1 MPEAPAIYFDLYKE
15 LTTNPR
21 FANKIEQEF
30 KAIRLAEKSGDREAR
45 SYHLMNA
52 LRLCDF
58 NMALF
63 IPYFFP
69 DFSNGK
75 AMSMWSRP
83 HAIAMMSMVPAGSVT
98 TQASRQIGKCL
109 SGLTFLQ
116 VRGEKSETVEN
127 TTIAAL
133 FEEEK
138 SKKRSKNAR

>member
-83 HAIAMMSMVPAGSVT
+83 HAMALMAMAPGGTIV
-98 TQASRQIGKCL
+98 TQASRQIGKCV
-109 SGLTFLQ
+109 T
-116 VRGEKSETVEN
+116 SETKLHIRSSDKRNHQE
-127 TTIAAL
+127 IQEISIGEL
-133 FEEEK
+133 FNSAK
-138 SKKRSKNAR
+138 TA